1 MRRWAT
7 ASAPAGAAP
16 TAEASVAPPAR
27 RKLFPVITALWAVAL
42 AGCATRTSPRLISP
56 LGLDPAREAAAA
68 REVAA
73 TYIAA
78 EARGDEAADTLLAPG
93 ADFINSGISVAA
105 RPRLAAVIGR
115 GDATI
120 ESLRTELAGE
130 LAWVVAVYR
139 WTGAGGQLVER
150 GRATMILERREAGWR
165 IRHVH
170 SSSVPP
176 WE

>member
-1 MRRWAT
+1 MRRWT
-7 ASAPAGAAP
+7 TTSA
-16 TAEASVAPPAR
+16 
-27 RKLFPVITALWAVAL
+27 LCAVAL
-42 AGCATRTSPRLISP
+42 VACATRTSPRLVSP

-73 TYIAA
+73 AFIAA
-78 EARGDEAADTLLAPG
+78 EARLEEAADTLLTPG
-93 ADFINSGISVAA
+93 ADFINSGIAVQA
-105 RPRLAAVIGR
+105 RPRLAAVVGR

-120 ESLRTELAGE
+120 ENLRTELVGE

-170 SSSVPP
+170 SSAVPP